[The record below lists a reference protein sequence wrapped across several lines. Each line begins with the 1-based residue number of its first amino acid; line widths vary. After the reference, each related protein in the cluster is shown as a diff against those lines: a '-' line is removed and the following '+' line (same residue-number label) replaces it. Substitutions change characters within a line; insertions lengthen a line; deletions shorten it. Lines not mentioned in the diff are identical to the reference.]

1 MDTFW
6 GEFVQAL
13 LMAFAPILAGL
24 LAAWLVGIVRLVW
37 QRIKVEKPQLGYV
50 LENIAITA
58 VRAAEQSGA
67 AGYIQDKKQYA
78 IQYVQNYLNTQ
89 GWGAIDVALIEG
101 AIEAAVW
108 EEFNKDKPESG
119 DDAIGYAL
127 PESGDEAE

>member
-50 LENIAITA
+50 LKTSPSPPCGPPNNPGPLVTFRIK
-58 VRAAEQSGA
+58 S
-67 AGYIQDKKQYA
+67 
-78 IQYVQNYLNTQ
+78 NT
-89 GWGAIDVALIEG
+89 L
-101 AIEAAVW
+101 
-108 EEFNKDKPESG
+108 FNTYKTT
-119 DDAIGYAL
+119 
-127 PESGDEAE
+127 